1 MSRPHAPSNHG
12 PLSHKVTCYSSYIVT
27 LEGLNLT
34 SHTFAFEETNHTQI
48 DMPFACDEQLVNG
61 SVSDFGDILCEWSM
75 QAGIS
80 GGELLKCHLRA
91 GSEIDILTYLT
102 S

>member
-1 MSRPHAPSNHG
+1 
-12 PLSHKVTCYSSYIVT
+12 
-27 LEGLNLT
+27 
-34 SHTFAFEETNHTQI
+34 
-48 DMPFACDEQLVNG
+48 
-61 SVSDFGDILCEWSM
+61 M